1 LEEFKSNSDTESIG
15 KEINSSGKQFFDNV
29 VFDNILES
37 MVELTAAVWT
47 YKDRSMVLERVL
59 GSLISSKGELNK
71 MIESY
76 ELTAEEKVL
85 QEEERKMLISN
96 VFRSFARR
104 PKQNNDE
111 GISE

>member
-1 LEEFKSNSDTESIG
+1 LVEPGSQGIEESLG

-47 YKDRSMVLERVL
+47 YKDRTMVLERVL
-59 GSLISSKGELNK
+59 ESLVSSKGELNK

-76 ELTAEEKVL
+76 ELTDEDKLA
-85 QEEERKMLISN
+85 QSEERKALISN
-96 VFRSFARR
+96 VFRSFSRR
-104 PKQNNDE
+104 PKSNLEKDNE
-111 GISE
+111 E